1 VTKTSAESA
10 PVSYLRGHT
19 RGGDGS
25 NQHTEQIPH
34 SEGIATA
41 DTPAAGVD
49 VDDMPLSASTRPSGA
64 SEPPEPGTGPTD
76 GQDGSQRDVEP
87 PPVLRA
93 RAREAEPYVHAE
105 TVTASDG
112 TLIHIWAP
120 RSCCERP
127 RQPVPVTFE
136 GERGRR

>member
-1 VTKTSAESA
+1 VIG
-10 PVSYLRGHT
+10 RNH
-19 RGGDGS
+19 
-25 NQHTEQIPH
+25 
-34 SEGIATA
+34 
-41 DTPAAGVD
+41 AAGRVVGPLESVRD
-49 VDDMPLSASTRPSGA
+49 AKVGLTMPLSASTRPSGA

-93 RAREAEPYVHAE
+93 RAREAEPYVLAE

-127 RQPVPVTFE
+127 RQPVPVAHE